1 MNKVNFRPA
10 EATTESQRH
19 ALFDYL
25 KAHGK
30 ASTIELRDTLGI
42 AQPAARVFELRYG
55 YCVPIQTTRGIAYD
69 VQGRP
74 HSTAIYALVGGA
86 QC

>member
-1 MNKVNFRPA
+1 MSKADFRPA

-19 ALFDYL
+19 ALYDFL
-25 KAHGK
+25 KEHSK

-55 YCVPIQTTRGIAYD
+55 YGVPIETTRGYAYD
-69 VQGRP
+69 VQGRC
-74 HSTAIYALVGGA
+74 HTTAIYVLGG
-86 QC
+86 QS